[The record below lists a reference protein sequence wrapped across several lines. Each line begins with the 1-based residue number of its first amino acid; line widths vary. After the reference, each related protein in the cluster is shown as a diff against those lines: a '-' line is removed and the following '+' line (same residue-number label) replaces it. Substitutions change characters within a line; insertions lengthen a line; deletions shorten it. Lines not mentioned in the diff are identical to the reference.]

1 MVEELKTLVKNYF
14 DSIGHNAFNCHLSM
28 ETPTVEYTIYKQL
41 SDDSIFFLTKYL
53 DIETVMTSGIA
64 EQLVKASIDA
74 AMIEFEEGVQNYDQK
89 P

>member
-1 MVEELKTLVKNYF
+1 MV
-14 DSIGHNAFNCHLSM
+14 
-28 ETPTVEYTIYKQL
+28 TPTVEYTIYKQL
-41 SDDSIFFLTKYL
+41 DDDSILFLTKYL

-64 EQLVKASIDA
+64 KQLVKASIDA